1 MAEEYQDN
9 NYKAFDAKRTDLKP
23 IHDRMDVDEA
33 LYFLKPYKMMKLD
46 KPSEE
51 MPDVVNVTLNDCLLY
66 AVKAISILSGA
77 TMQPVI
83 EGRKLKDKQTT
94 LIEDFLSDL
103 YYMIDEL
110 LEKRGIWGLGAFVD
124 EQIMIRGHV
133 GCRPCLRIGEG
144 GMLVPDVT
152 PLDTRFFVPELGNKG
167 IVWGATWFTQ
177 TKEEIEREYNQPG
190 DTLPRLE
197 ENSENE
203 VVDRWDSDFNTVFVN
218 TEQVRKQP
226 NTYGYPPLIYS
237 VVHAGSMFYSKDA
250 VEHRGES
257 ILWANRE
264 LWTEKNR
271 TATILQ
277 TINVNAL
284 FAALQLHVS
293 KPGQKNKPT
302 KSPYKQR
309 TVHEVEKGGGFEA
322 MPVSDIKRATTLFYS
337 ILESDLQRGSLAAV
351 DYGSLQF
358 PLSSLAMAK
367 LMGSRNDI
375 FLPRLNTKAVFF
387 QALSRMLIDQCIK
400 LDQPIIVGPVG
411 SENEY
416 NPSDLKGDYTI
427 KYRFFTESAEDKVA
441 DFTIARDA
449 SAYYSRDTI
458 RRDYLHDKDPDG
470 EELKFM
476 SQQAEMLDEVIFLYR
491 RARAL
496 AEPVKK
502 GEKVSVK
509 NKIESFLLSQRGK
522 TILTQRNAMG
532 RLSQLEGD
540 HFQEVTAE
548 SKGKTD
554 LEAAGDGGGGEGA
567 TPGVGK
573 VAQRPSMLTRVPKA
587 EEDIEE
593 AENE

>member
-1 MAEEYQDN
+1 MAEEYQDTD
-9 NYKAFDAKRTDLKP
+9 YKAFDNKRTDLKP

-46 KPSEE
+46 EPNTE

-133 GCRPCLRIGEG
+133 GARPCLRIGEENV
-144 GMLVPDVT
+144 LIPDVT
-152 PLDTRFFVPELGNKG
+152 PLDTRFFVPELGDKG
-167 IVWGATWFTQ
+167 IVWGAPWFTK
-177 TKEEIEREYNQPG
+177 TKEELEREYTQEG
-190 DTLPRLE
+190 DTLPHLE
-197 ENSENE
+197 GENE
-203 VVDRWDSDFNTVFVN
+203 VVDRWDPEFNTVFVN
-218 TEQVRKQP
+218 REQARRQP
-226 NTYGYPPLIYS
+226 NTYGYPPFIYS

-284 FAALQLHVS
+284 FAALQLQVT
-293 KPGQKNKPT
+293 KPGQSKKSKT
-302 KSPYKQR
+302 SPYKQR
-309 TVHEVEKGGGFEA
+309 TVHPVEIGGGFKA

-337 ILESDLQRGSLAAV
+337 ILESDLQRGSLAAI
-351 DYGSLQF
+351 DYGTLQF

-375 FLPRLNTKAVFF
+375 FLPRVNTKAVFF
-387 QALSRMLIDQCIK
+387 QALSRMIIKQCIE
-400 LDQPIIVGPVG
+400 LNQPIIIGPEG

-416 NPSDLKGDYTI
+416 KPADLKGDYTI
-427 KYRFFTESAEDKVA
+427 KYRFFTESAEEKVA
-441 DFTIARDA
+441 NFTIARDA

-476 SQQAEMLDEVIFLYR
+476 SQQAEMLDEVVFLYR

-496 AEPVKK
+496 AEPIKK
-502 GEKVSVK
+502 GEEVSF
-509 NKIESFLLSQRGK
+509 NKKMESFLLSQRGK

-554 LEAAGDGGGGEGA
+554 LTATEGGGGAGA
-567 TPGVGK
+567 APGIGK
-573 VAQRPSMLTRVPKA
+573 AAQRPSMLTRAPTA
-587 EEDIEE
+587 EEAIEE

>member
-1 MAEEYQDN
+1 MAEEYQDAD
-9 NYKAFDAKRTDLKP
+9 YKAFDAKRTDLKP

-33 LYFLKPYKMMKLD
+33 LYFLKPYKMMMLD
-46 KPSEE
+46 DPTKE
-51 MPDVVNVTLNDCLLY
+51 MQDVVNVTLNDCLLY

-77 TMQPVI
+77 TMQAVI
-83 EGRKLKDKQTT
+83 QGRKLSDKQTT
-94 LIEDFLSDL
+94 LIEQFLSDL

-133 GCRPCLRIGEG
+133 GARPCLRIGGENV
-144 GMLVPDVT
+144 LIPDVT
-152 PLDTRFFVPELGNKG
+152 PLDTRFFVPQLGDTG
-167 IVWGATWFTQ
+167 IIWGAPWFSK
-177 TKEEIEREYNQPG
+177 TKEELESEYNKPG
-190 DTLPRLE
+190 DTLPHLE
-197 ENSENE
+197 GSENE
-203 VVDRWDSDFNTVFVN
+203 VVDRWDSELNTVFVN
-218 TEQVRKQP
+218 KEIARKNP
-226 NTYGYPPLIYS
+226 NTYRYPPFIYS

-284 FAALQLHVS
+284 FAALQLEVT
-293 KPGQKNKPT
+293 KPGQAKKSKT
-302 KSPYKQR
+302 SPYKQR
-309 TVHEVEKGGGFEA
+309 TVHPVEKGGGFKA

-351 DYGSLQF
+351 DYGTLQF

-375 FLPRLNTKAVFF
+375 FLPRVNTKAVFY
-387 QALSRMLIDQCIK
+387 QALSRMVIDQCIT
-400 LDQPIIVGPVG
+400 LDQPIIVGSEG

-416 NPSDLKGDYTI
+416 NPGDLKGDYTI
-427 KYRFFTESAEDKVA
+427 KYRFFTESAEEKVA
-441 DFTIARDA
+441 NFTIARDA

-458 RRDYLHDKDPDG
+458 RREYLHDKDPDG
-470 EELKFM
+470 EELKYQ
-476 SQQAEMLDEVIFLYR
+476 SQQAEMLDEIVFLHR

-502 GEKVSVK
+502 GEKVSIQ
-509 NKIESFLLSQRGK
+509 NRIDSFLLTQRGV
-522 TILTQRNAMG
+522 TILKQRNAMG
-532 RLSQLEGD
+532 QLSQLEAD
-540 HFQEVTAE
+540 RFPEVTAE
-548 SKGKTD
+548 SKDKTD
-554 LEAAGDGGGGEGA
+554 LKAAEEGRGGAGA
-567 TPGVGK
+567 APGIGK
-573 VAQRPSMLTRVPKA
+573 AAQRPSMITKAPTA
-587 EEDIEE
+587 EEAIEE